1 MAVVKHKVA
10 ESTAVYTLTGT
21 PREIGRE
28 LAASGAQE
36 AIALTFANADGRAAH
51 AVAETLGNLAPLV
64 ASVVGRRQ
72 HEAFIRI
79 VDALVPAVPPPR
91 HMLIEARMAV
101 QARTAVLQA
110 GDWLTAAQ
118 VAELAGF
125 STTNPSA
132 QPNRWKKDGLIFAIR
147 HQGNDYFPAWALDSR
162 TGYRPIKTLG
172 AVLRAFG
179 DAKDGW
185 GTAAWFAAVNSML
198 GGKRPQD
205 LLASEPERVLA
216 AAVDEMTGIDH
227 A

>member
-1 MAVVKHKVA
+1 MAATKHKVA
-10 ESTAVYTLTGT
+10 EGTAVYTLTGT
-21 PREIGRE
+21 PGEVGRA
-28 LAASGAQE
+28 LASSGAQE
-36 AIALTFANADGRAAH
+36 AIALTFAHADGRAAR
-51 AVAETLGNLAPLV
+51 AIAETLGSLAPLV
-64 ASVVGRRQ
+64 ASVIARRQ
-72 HEAFIRI
+72 HDAFTRI
-79 VDALVPAVPPPR
+79 IDALAPAAALPR
-91 HMLIEARMAV
+91 HMLVEARMAA
-101 QARTAVLQA
+101 QARTAVLET

-147 HQGNDYFPAWALDSR
+147 HQGNDYFPGWALDAR
-162 TGYRPIKTLG
+162 TGYRPIKSLG

-185 GTAAWFAAVNSML
+185 SQAAWFAAVNSML

-216 AAVDEMTGIDH
+216 AAVDEMAAIAH